1 MSSEIKI
8 TVGEGANGLKGFVD
22 AWHRAEGGD
31 FRAERVLAFES
42 WEALA
47 SVLTTERYRMLRHLH
62 DHPAKSI
69 NALAGQ
75 LGRQYRRVHEDVRI
89 LERAGLLDVT
99 EGSVKATADKLTAEI
114 AL

>member
-1 MSSEIKI
+1 MSDSEIKI
-8 TVGEGANGLKGFVD
+8 TVGEGANGLKGFVH

-31 FRAERVLAFES
+31 YRTERVLAFES

-69 NALAGQ
+69 NALAGR

-89 LERAGLLDVT
+89 LGRAGLVDLSEESVT
-99 EGSVKATADKLTAEI
+99 VT
-114 AL
+114 